1 MEMGFGA
8 MVRQARLAHSWKQ
21 ADLAKRVG
29 MSQRAVSNWERGAA
43 EPEDAV
49 KDQVLAALGLRDPAA
64 AGAVRAEPV
73 YPGRALVDELP
84 LEQLSPED
92 FEEFIADLMAAS
104 HPGAFVNR
112 IGKTGHTQDGYDVH
126 VKSSGA
132 LVVGVQC
139 KREAQF
145 GPRKVADAVDEVRK
159 AATKDG
165 AEPVGASVIAL
176 SRIASPDARKEM
188 RKHPGWELWDRN
200 DLSRKVREL
209 SLDRAVPIVR
219 RFFPL
224 MLTDFLGVV
233 RPGPWLDN
241 RQYIDRWYADKIY
254 THRWRLVGSS
264 DAVDILAGFAARSQ
278 GGIRLLTGLGGSGKT
293 KVLTEVCRRAAAG
306 GVAVRI
312 LEPDTEVGP
321 ESFEQLPSGA
331 LLVIVDDA
339 HDESVPLGRVVAGV
353 QGANPQANI
362 LVSLRPY
369 GSAHVRTELRRVGFH
384 SADMPEM
391 KVPELDLEAAT
402 ELACEV
408 LDESLRHFGPQLAAA
423 ASDCPLLIT
432 TGAALVNRGEL
443 NPEGF
448 QDDQRL
454 HAELIDRLAEALTA
468 QSEADNPAR
477 RDVLT
482 ALAAYQPVDLSD
494 AQTRTSLEQLT
505 GLDFAQT
512 GPLVSGLEDAG
523 LVLRRGATVRVVPDL
538 LGDALLSRA
547 ARHRGAEVP
556 TGYLDKALSA
566 AQGTAVR
573 NLIVNAGRV
582 DWQAA
587 DSGPDGS
594 GLIEPLWRLVE
605 AAFRDSD
612 AADRAAT
619 LELVAKIAF
628 YQPRRS
634 LQLVQWA
641 MAHPAKPASKGIG
654 FGFTHAFT
662 DDDVRQALAQVLRP
676 IAWYPEL
683 FPKAAELLWT
693 LAAGDGREPHRFPD
707 HPRRVLQ
714 ELASFTRQGPTWYQR
729 TLVGLV
735 DRWLNRYQGTGISS
749 PLIVLGPLLATS
761 GHDEQ
766 WTPGAL
772 VFKPYA
778 LVPAPQVLEL
788 RSAVLGLAFAQL
800 GSDRPDWAA
809 EAAGLIGAA
818 FTLAPAG
825 FGLTISEELQQD
837 WSLHFAEVLQRLHEF
852 LTDHPLGPTMLVAVR
867 GHLQWTGEYGPE
879 QLRRRAQAIAKDMP
893 TTAEHRL
900 ARALHGGPV
909 DPVDSPDLVVREQLQ
924 QSLLT
929 DAVSGIADWPDEQV
943 AHQISALLRDE
954 RAVFGPDT
962 GRARPFIWELI
973 TKRPSLGPVFC
984 THAAAEPESPLRPL
998 VSITLCAMGQAGQ
1011 PETIKLGRQLADNDI
1026 ELARQVA
1033 HAVGL
1038 QRGRNTLLPGEA
1050 DLLKA
1055 LASDSD
1061 PVVADAAAGA
1071 ARYLATAGHQELA
1084 VELLFA
1090 ALPHTGL
1097 HQIALAFGPQP
1108 YGTPSWASLPEQR
1121 KTAVLRALATCSSI
1135 EDYETGQLLAQITL
1149 TDPGRVVEVLQCRVE
1164 LAEQDRPPEFTP
1176 LPPVWHTILPFRES
1190 PQLPELLR
1198 QVREWLAAAPGSAW
1212 RAYLGSEL
1220 FALVAGPFDAQA
1232 LEVIYDYVDHPDPAK
1247 MQVVAVMLRGAP
1259 RELAWNTEAVRRI
1272 LRAADRCGPESL
1284 TLVQSALIDVGV
1296 HSQRRTMAGGPFA
1309 AEAELHSRAQTL
1321 AAACLPGSVE
1331 EQFYQDLA
1339 ASAARSVDAW
1349 AALREATTPP
1359 DDRRNW
1365 G

>member
-1 MEMGFGA
+1 VTELGFGA
-8 MVRQARLAHSWKQ
+8 VVRQARLSHGWKQ
-21 ADLAKRVG
+21 ADLAKRIG
-29 MSQRAVSNWERGAA
+29 MSQRAVSNWERGKA
-43 EPEDAV
+43 EPDDAV
-49 KDQVLAALGLRDPAA
+49 QDRVRAVLGLRDPAA
-64 AGAVRAEPV
+64 VGAVRAEPV
-73 YPGRALVDELP
+73 YPGRALVGELP
-84 LEQLSPED
+84 LDRLSPED
-92 FEEFIADLMAAS
+92 FEEFIADLVAAS
-104 HPGAFVNR
+104 YPGTFVSR
-112 IGKTGHTQDGYDVH
+112 IGKTGHTQGGYDVH
-126 VKSSGA
+126 VESSGA

-145 GPRKVADAVDEVRK
+145 GPKKVADAVDEVRK
-159 AATKDG
+159 AAAKEG
-165 AEPVGASVIAL
+165 AEPVGVSVIAL

-200 DLSRKVREL
+200 DLSRKVRDL
-209 SLDRAVPIVR
+209 GLDRAIPIVR
-219 RFFPL
+219 QFFPL

-233 RPGPWLDN
+233 RPGPWLGD
-241 RQYIDRWYADKIY
+241 RQYIDRWYTDNIY
-254 THRWRLVGSS
+254 THRWRLVGSP
-264 DAVDILAGFAARSQ
+264 DAVDSLAGFAARSQ

-306 GVAVRI
+306 KVAVRI
-312 LEPDTEVGP
+312 LEPDAEVEP

-331 LLVIVDDA
+331 LLVIIDDA
-339 HDESVPLGRVVAGV
+339 HDENVPLGRVVAGV
-353 QGANPQANI
+353 QKANPQANI

-369 GSAHVRTELRRVGFH
+369 GVAHVRTELRRVGFH
-384 SADMPEM
+384 SADTPEV

-408 LDESLRHFGPQLAAA
+408 LEESLRHFGPQLAAA

-454 HAELIDRLAEALTA
+454 HAELIDHLAEALTA
-468 QSEADNPAR
+468 QSEADSPAR
-477 RDVLT
+477 RNVLT

-494 AQTRTSLEQLT
+494 AQTRTSLQQLT

-512 GPLVSGLEDAG
+512 GPLVSDLEDAG

-566 AQGTAVR
+566 ARGAAVR

-587 DSGPDGS
+587 GSGPDGS
-594 GLIEPLWRLVE
+594 GLIEPLWELVE

-641 MAHPAKPASKGIG
+641 MAHPAEPASKDIG

-676 IAWYPEL
+676 IAWYSEL

-693 LAAGDGREPHRFPD
+693 LAAGDVREPHRFPD
-707 HPRRVLQ
+707 HPRRVLE

-735 DRWLNRYQGTGISS
+735 DRWLNRDQGTVISS
-749 PLIVLGPLLATS
+749 PLMVLGPLLATS

-772 VFKPYA
+772 VFRPYA

-788 RSAVLGLAFAQL
+788 RSAVLDLAFEQL
-800 GSDRPDWAA
+800 GGDRPDWAA

-852 LTDHPLGPTMLVAVR
+852 LSEHSLGPTMLVAVR

-879 QLRRRAQAIAKDMP
+879 QLRRRAQAITEDMP

-909 DPVDSPDLVVREQLQ
+909 DPVDSPDLAVRDQLQ
-924 QSLLT
+924 QRLFT
-929 DAVSGIADWPDEQV
+929 DAVSGIADWPDKQV
-943 AHQISALLRDE
+943 THQINALLRDE
-954 RAVFGPDT
+954 RAVFGHDT

-973 TKRPSLGPVFC
+973 TKRPSLGPGFC
-984 THAAAEPESPLRPL
+984 THAAAETESPLRPL
-998 VSITLCAMGQAGQ
+998 VSIALCAMGQAGQ
-1011 PETIKLGRQLADNDI
+1011 PETIELGRRLANDV

-1050 DLLKA
+1050 ELIKA
-1055 LASDSD
+1055 LAGDGD
-1061 PVVADAAAGA
+1061 PVVAGAAAGA
-1071 ARYLATAGHQELA
+1071 ARYLAAAGHQELA
-1084 VELLFA
+1084 VELLFT

-1108 YGTPSWASLPEQR
+1108 YGTLSWASLPEQQ
-1121 KTAVLRALATCSSI
+1121 KAEVLRALAACSSI
-1135 EDYETGQLLAQITL
+1135 EDYETGQLLREITL
-1149 TDPGRVVEVLQCRVE
+1149 TDPGRVVEVLQRRVE

-1176 LPPVWHTILPFRES
+1176 LPHVWHTTLTFRES
-1190 PQLPELLR
+1190 AQFPELLR

-1220 FALVAGPFDAQA
+1220 FALVAGPFDAQT
-1232 LEVIYDYVDHPDPAK
+1232 LEVVYDYVDHPDPAK
-1247 MQVVAVMLRGAP
+1247 IQVVAVMLRGAP
-1259 RELAWNTEAVRRI
+1259 RELTWNTDAVRRI
-1272 LRAADRCGPESL
+1272 LRAADQCGPESL

-1296 HSQRRTMAGGPFA
+1296 HSGRRTMAGGPFA
-1309 AEAELHSRAQTL
+1309 AEAEVHARAQAL
-1321 AAACLPGSVE
+1321 AAACLPGSIE
-1331 EQFYQDLA
+1331 EQFYRDLA
-1339 ASAARSVDAW
+1339 GSAARSVDAW
-1349 AALREATTPP
+1349 AALREASTPP